1 MGNIGIVGS
10 GIAGLQL
17 GLFLQQRG
25 VPVTLYSDRTPEE
38 IRSGRLPNAVAR
50 FDQTQERERSL
61 GIHRWDDPEL
71 GALGAHFRI
80 VADPPL
86 AFYGAFR
93 RPASFVDMR
102 IYLATLL
109 DEFAARGGPVRVG
122 AIQAADVDRLAADH
136 DLMVVASGR
145 GSLIEMFPRLPE
157 FSPFAQ
163 PQRRL
168 CVGLFRGIAY
178 PEPRGLTY
186 SISPGHGEI
195 FQAPFFSFTGMV
207 SSVLFE
213 GIPGRGLEPIMD
225 LRYDDDPGRFE
236 ATVLGL
242 LREHAP
248 TIYERVDHREFGLV
262 RPLDLLQG
270 AITPTVRRGYAALG
284 DGKYA
289 VAVGDVHI
297 VNDPLL
303 GQGAN
308 AASHAAWTL
317 GEAILAA
324 DAFDE
329 AFCRGVEELI
339 WAHARY
345 PTEWTNSALQ
355 PPPPHALAVFAAAAR
370 NRAAADEIVD
380 NFGDPQRNW
389 SIFGSPEG
397 AAVFLRRHGLGL
409 AAPTDAAA

>member
-25 VPVTLYSDRTPEE
+25 LPVTLYSDRTPEE
-38 IRSGRLPNAVAR
+38 IRAGRLPNAVAR
-50 FDQTQERERSL
+50 FDHTQERDRSL
-61 GIHRWDDPEL
+61 GVHRWDDPEI

-80 VADPPL
+80 VGDQPL
-86 AFYGAFR
+86 AFYGSVR

-102 IYLATLL
+102 IYLSTLL
-109 DEFAARGGPVRVG
+109 EEFAARGGPVRVG
-122 AIQAADVDRLAADH
+122 ALQAADVARLSANH

-145 GSLIEMFPRLPE
+145 GSLTEMFPRLPE
-157 FSPFAQ
+157 RSPYTR

-178 PEPRGLTY
+178 PEPRGLTF
-186 SISPGHGEI
+186 SISPGHGEV
-195 FQAPFFSFTGMV
+195 FQAPFFTFSGMV

-213 GIPGRGLEPIMD
+213 AIPGRGLEPIVD
-225 LRYDDDPGRFE
+225 LRYEDDPARFE
-236 ATVLGL
+236 ATVLSL

-248 TIYERVDHREFGLV
+248 FIYERVDHREFGLV
-262 RPLDLLQG
+262 SPLDLLQG
-270 AITPTVRRGYAALG
+270 AITPTVRRCYAPLS

-324 DAFDE
+324 GAFDE
-329 AFCRGVEELI
+329 SFCRRVEERI
-339 WAHARY
+339 WAVARH
-345 PTEWTNSALQ
+345 PTEWTNAVLQ
-355 PPPPHALAVFAAAAR
+355 PPPPHALAVFAAAAQ
-370 NRAAADEIVD
+370 NRAVADEIVD
-380 NFGDPQRNW
+380 NFGAPERNW
-389 SIFGSPEG
+389 AIFGSPEG
-397 AAVFLRRHGLGL
+397 AAAFLHRHGVDV
-409 AAPTDAAA
+409 AMPAAA